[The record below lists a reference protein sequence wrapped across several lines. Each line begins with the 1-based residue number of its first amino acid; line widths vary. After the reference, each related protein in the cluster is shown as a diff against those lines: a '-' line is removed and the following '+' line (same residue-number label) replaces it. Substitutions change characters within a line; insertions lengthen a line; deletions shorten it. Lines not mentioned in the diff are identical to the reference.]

1 MLPTRSLL
9 SQARLTLF
17 TRAGCGLC
25 DTAKHTVVQL
35 QKRRPFEYVEKD
47 IMLPENKSWKE
58 VYDYDVP
65 VLHIQSVN
73 DGLPKEADLS
83 DKRKLFHRWTE
94 QEVEQQVNEA
104 EK

>member
-1 MLPTRSLL
+1 MLPTRSLWG
-9 SQARLTLF
+9 QARLTLF

-47 IMLPENKSWKE
+47 IMEPTNKAWKD

-73 DGLPKEADLS
+73 NGLPKEADLS
-83 DKRKLFHRWTE
+83 DTRKLFHRWSE
-94 QEVEQQVNEA
+94 QEVETMVDEA

>member
-1 MLPTRSLL
+1 MLPTRALWG
-9 SQARLTLF
+9 QARLTLF

-35 QKRRPFEYVEKD
+35 QKRRPFEYVEVD
-47 IMLPENKSWKE
+47 IMEPEKKAWKD

-73 DGLPKEADLS
+73 DGLPKEAELS
-83 DKRKLFHRWTE
+83 DSRKLFHRWTE
-94 QEVEQQVNEA
+94 QDVEKMVDEA